1 MKSTIFDEY
10 GNLNIEDLIMNQ
22 PSFIKIMEDGIVTEE
37 EIKEQSKRVE
47 KLLRSFEQSASDSQI
62 EQIRELLAQM
72 SVLLAAR
79 DLHNRQEHSVEI

>member
-1 MKSTIFDEY
+1 MNGIFDEY
-10 GNLNIEDLIMNQ
+10 GNLNIEDLIVNQ

-47 KLLRSFEQSASDSQI
+47 KLLRSFEQNASDSQI
-62 EQIRELLAQM
+62 EQMKGLLAQM

-79 DLHNRQEHSVEI
+79 ELLNRQNPSSK

>member
-1 MKSTIFDEY
+1 MNGIFDEY
-10 GNLNIEDLIMNQ
+10 GNLNIEDLIVNQ

-47 KLLRSFEQSASDSQI
+47 KLLRSFEQNASDSQI
-62 EQIRELLAQM
+62 EQMKELLAQM

-79 DLHNRQEHSVEI
+79 ELLNRQNPSSK

>member
-1 MKSTIFDEY
+1 MNRIFDEY
-10 GNLNIEDLIMNQ
+10 GNLNIEDLIVNQ

-47 KLLRSFEQSASDSQI
+47 KLLRSFEQNASDSQI
-62 EQIRELLAQM
+62 EQMKELLAQM

-79 DLHNRQEHSVEI
+79 ELLNRQNPSSK

>member
-1 MKSTIFDEY
+1 MNRIFDEY
-10 GNLNIEDLIMNQ
+10 GNLNIEDLIVNQ

-47 KLLRSFEQSASDSQI
+47 KLLRSFEQNASDSQI
-62 EQIRELLAQM
+62 EQMKGLLAQM

-79 DLHNRQEHSVEI
+79 ELLNRQNTSSK